1 MQGYY
6 SAPNMGMGMGGG
18 MDPRMMGMGAMQ
30 GMQGMQGMQPG
41 MMMQPGIMQPG
52 MQSGMMM
59 QPGMQNGMMNQMN
72 PMGGMGMGYGQAYRQ
87 LGYEYNLPTLAY
99 KPEPTWGA
107 WDIANAQY
115 SGGRLERSFF
125 DNIAYLLWDRDH
137 YTAFHSYPSQ
147 ENRERLVGLAV
158 AELFSLWDRVQ
169 PRSSRANVEEASQY
183 AAATAKYLFDRH
195 YDLPGGHHHHPRSR
209 FSGYGAD
216 DESDTESESRRMRRR
231 SMYGQ
236 MPPYAMQQGMGPMG
250 GGGMAMMPGQMMP
263 NGGMGMPGGYGGMP
277 MQGPMQGMGVP
288 PVAMAMGGGMGGM
301 GVRSG
306 VQTAH
311 GMLPEAQAAP
321 GMHPYT
327 YGAQSGVAYGNQPI
341 DPMGNPTFPG
351 GPGMQGGRGWYAY
364 GDRRYY

>member
-1 MQGYY
+1 
-6 SAPNMGMGMGGG
+6 MG
-18 MDPRMMGMGAMQ
+18 
-30 GMQGMQGMQPG
+30 
-41 MMMQPGIMQPG
+41 
-52 MQSGMMM
+52 
-59 QPGMQNGMMNQMN
+59 
-72 PMGGMGMGYGQAYRQ
+72 GYGQAYRQ

-125 DNIAYLLWDRDH
+125 DNIISTLTNFFATRHLSEGAARDAHRRVYSSGEGEDAGNKTLGGAAAYQAYLLWDRDH
-137 YTAFHSYPSQ
+137 HTAFHSYPSQ

-169 PRSSRANVEEASQY
+169 PRSSRVNVEEASQY

-236 MPPYAMQQGMGPMG
+236 MPPYAMQQGMGSMG
-250 GGGMAMMPGQMMP
+250 GSGMAMMPGEMMP

-277 MQGPMQGMGVP
+277 IQGPMQGMGMP
-288 PVAMAMGGGMGGM
+288 PGAMAMGGGMGGM
-301 GVRSG
+301 GVMSG
-306 VQTAH
+306 VQTTH